1 MPRTGDA
8 PPPYFLSDVGGIRHM
23 DIGTDSTISNGQIKQ
38 ARLAYKGYP
47 GHSHVKPNVPFLQI
61 THHPT
66 SRIQT
71 KRTSS
76 AQHNRVYF
84 VGACKRGKQA
94 CLSRCGSTSTN
105 IQPSRRASI
114 ANDNRTPC
122 SRAEVFCLSNSD
134 IFNIFG
140 RNLPHGVS
148 SYIRL
153 ESGLIN

>member
-8 PPPYFLSDVGGIRHM
+8 PHPTFWRRRRHTPYGHRDGQHNLQRSNQTSSIGIQGVPWSLPRQTRCAVPPDNAS
-23 DIGTDSTISNGQIKQ
+23 
-38 ARLAYKGYP
+38 P
-47 GHSHVKPNVPFLQI
+47 
-61 THHPT
+61 PT
-66 SRIQT
+66 SRVQT

-134 IFNIFG
+134 IFNILG

-148 SYIRL
+148 FYIRL